1 MWLLAG
7 RGDVPVSEATQ
18 EVPASALPKH
28 DAADDFAS
36 TVRGQVQSYV
46 VNRKVDLA
54 RSVSDVAGAIRVS
67 SSGFAEQPHVK
78 AFFDSA
84 AEGIE
89 ELSEEISRRTFAELY
104 DEIDAAARRRPGVTF
119 AAAALAGFALFRF
132 LKASRMRPVPR
143 SRAVL
148 PIEVFPTPD
157 L

>member
-1 MWLLAG
+1 
-7 RGDVPVSEATQ
+7 VSEATQ

-104 DEIDAAARRRPGVTF
+104 DEIARRRPGVTF

>member
-1 MWLLAG
+1 MSKA
-7 RGDVPVSEATQ
+7 SQ
-18 EVPASALPKH
+18 EVQASASPKVE
-28 DAADDFAS
+28 AAGDFAS

-46 VNRKVDLA
+46 GSRKADVA
-54 RSVSDVAGAIRVS
+54 RSVSDVAVAIRAS

-84 AEGIE
+84 AEGVD

-104 DEIDAAARRRPGVTF
+104 DEVDAAVRRRPGITF

-143 SRAVL
+143 SRAVI
-148 PIEVFPTPD
+148 PVEVFPVPD

>member
-1 MWLLAG
+1 MSKA
-7 RGDVPVSEATQ
+7 SQ
-18 EVPASALPKH
+18 EVQASASPKVE
-28 DAADDFAS
+28 AAGDFAS

-46 VNRKVDLA
+46 GSRKADVA
-54 RSVSDVAGAIRVS
+54 RSVSDVAVAIRAS

-84 AEGIE
+84 AEGVD

-104 DEIDAAARRRPGVTF
+104 DEVDAAVRRRPGITF

-143 SRAVL
+143 SRAVIPL
-148 PIEVFPTPD
+148 EVFPVPD